1 MADIRKQSIKGVFW
15 VYTGFAIGA
24 LITYLFTNDL
34 WFKTEEYG
42 LTRSLLEIGI
52 LVYAFSSIGTNFYL
66 YKFFPYYKDNL
77 ENKDN
82 DLLGQAIKIAAV
94 GFTITVLMLVLLEP
108 IVVRKFGTNA
118 ALLVEYFYLIIPI
131 GFFYLMYSLLE
142 AYSYGFSKGVTTN
155 FLKETA
161 LRIFVLLIVILKI
174 LDVINLKTLVILFS
188 LQFLVIAFLLAY
200 ILHKEGNLWITFKT
214 SRVTKKFKK
223 NIINIVALTFLTVI
237 VNTLR
242 GSIDSLVL
250 AAKLDKGLSKV
261 AVFGFVSYLAMPMQA
276 PIRSMAAVTIPHL
289 SRFWKEKNITEI
301 ARIYKRSS
309 INLLAFSLFIFF
321 FVLLNFTHV
330 IHTFNINPEYLEG
343 EIVFVIVGLVLI
355 VELGTGLN
363 GQIIGTSSFFRFELW
378 TSILLTA
385 MIIPLSYFLT
395 IKYGLL
401 GPAIANLVS
410 FTIYNAIRI
419 VFLQKKFNMQP
430 FSSKTIEII
439 LIASI
444 SFIIVH
450 FALQNQE
457 GIWFIILRSLLFSI
471 LFIVPTYLRN
481 ISPDVKQ
488 VLETLKNRFTK
499 KTSIS

>member
-1 MADIRKQSIKGVFW
+1 MATIRKQSIKGTIW

-24 LITYLFTNDL
+24 LITYLFTNSI

-42 LTRSLLEIGI
+42 LTRSLLEIGV

-82 DLLGQAIKIAAV
+82 DLLGQAIKIAAI
-94 GFTITVLMLVLLEP
+94 GFAATVLMLFLIEP
-108 IVVRKFGTNA
+108 IIIRKFGTNA
-118 ALLVEYFYLIIPI
+118 ALLVDYFYLIIPI

-155 FLKETA
+155 FLKEVA
-161 LRIFVLLIVILKI
+161 LRLFILLIVVLKI
-174 LDVINLKTLVILFS
+174 SGVINLKTFIILFGF
-188 LQFLVIAFLLAY
+188 QFLIVAFLLAY
-200 ILHKEGNLWITFKT
+200 ILYKEGNLWVTFKT

-237 VNTLR
+237 INTLR

-261 AVFGFVSYLAMPMQA
+261 AVFGFVTYLAMPMQA

-289 SRFWKEKNITEI
+289 SRFWKEKNIAEI

-321 FVLLNFTHV
+321 FVLLNYKHV
-330 IHTFNINPEYLEG
+330 INTFNINPEYLQG
-343 EIVFVIVGLVLI
+343 EIVFIIVGLVTI

-378 TSILLTA
+378 TSILLTV
-385 MIIPLSYFLT
+385 MIIPLSYLLT
-395 IKYGLL
+395 VKYGVI
-401 GPAIANLVS
+401 GPALANLVS
-410 FTIYNAIRI
+410 FTIYNVIRI
-419 VFLQKKFNMQP
+419 IFLQRKFKMQP
-430 FSSKTIEII
+430 FSTKTIEII

-444 SFIIVH
+444 SFIAVH
-450 FALQNQE
+450 FAFNNKE
-457 GIWFIILRSLLFSI
+457 GIGFIILRSILFSV
-471 LFIVPTYLRN
+471 LFIVPTYIRN

-488 VLETLKNRFTK
+488 VLETVKKRFSKNESTG
-499 KTSIS
+499 

>member
-1 MADIRKQSIKGVFW
+1 MATIRKQSIKGTIW
-15 VYTGFAIGA
+15 VYTGFAIGV
-24 LITYLFTNDL
+24 LITYLFTNSL

-42 LTRSLLEIGI
+42 LTRSLLEIGV

-94 GFTITVLMLVLLEP
+94 GFAATVLMLFLIEP
-108 IVVRKFGTNA
+108 IVIRKFGTNA
-118 ALLVEYFYLIIPI
+118 ALLVEYFYLIIPV

-155 FLKETA
+155 FLKEVA
-161 LRIFVLLIVILKI
+161 LRLFILLIVVLKI
-174 LDVINLKTLVILFS
+174 SSVINLKTFIILFGF
-188 LQFLVIAFLLAY
+188 QFLIIAFLLAY
-200 ILHKEGNLWITFKT
+200 ILYKEGNLWVTFKT

-237 VNTLR
+237 INTLR
-242 GSIDSLVL
+242 GSIDSLIL

-261 AVFGFVSYLAMPMQA
+261 AVFGFVTYLAMPMQA

-289 SRFWKEKNITEI
+289 SRFWKEKNIAEI

-321 FVLLNFTHV
+321 FVLLNYKHV
-330 IHTFNINPEYLEG
+330 INTFNINHEYLQG
-343 EIVFVIVGLVLI
+343 EIVFIIVGLVTI

-363 GQIIGTSSFFRFELW
+363 GQIIATSSFFRFELW
-378 TSILLTA
+378 TSILLTS
-385 MIIPLSYFLT
+385 MIIPLSYILT
-395 IKYGLL
+395 VQYGII
-401 GPAIANLVS
+401 GPALANLVS
-410 FTIYNAIRI
+410 FTIYNVIRI
-419 VFLQKKFNMQP
+419 IFLQRKFNMQP
-430 FSSKTIEII
+430 FSNKTIEII

-444 SFIIVH
+444 SFIVIH
-450 FALQNQE
+450 FAFNNKE
-457 GIWFIILRSLLFSI
+457 GIGFIILRSILFSV
-471 LFIVPTYLRN
+471 LFIVPTYMRN

-488 VLETLKNRFTK
+488 VLETVK
-499 KTSIS
+499 KRVSKKESTD